1 MATVKGL
8 YNLIKKEETE
18 GKELN
23 PFFQAI
29 VDAYEAEDVSQ
40 TTKEVSATFIKK
52 KNGGDNGNS

>member
-1 MATVKGL
+1 MATVKSL
-8 YNLIKKEETE
+8 YDLIKKEEAE

-52 KNGGDNGNS
+52 KNGGDNDNS

>member
-8 YNLIKKEETE
+8 YDLIKKEEAE

-40 TTKEVSATFIKK
+40 TTKEVNATFIKK

>member
-8 YNLIKKEETE
+8 YDLIKKEQAE

-23 PFFQAI
+23 PFFESI

-40 TTKEVSATFIKK
+40 TTKEVSATFIKNK
-52 KNGGDNGNS
+52 DGVENG

>member
-8 YNLIKKEETE
+8 YDLIKKKQAE

-23 PFFQAI
+23 PFFQSI
-29 VDAYEAEDVSQ
+29 VDAYEADEPK

>member
-1 MATVKGL
+1 MATVKSL
-8 YNLIKKEETE
+8 YDLIKKEQAE

-23 PFFQAI
+23 PFFQSI
-29 VDAYEAEDVSQ
+29 VDAYEAEDLSQ

>member
-8 YNLIKKEETE
+8 YDLIKKDEAE
-18 GKELN
+18 GKKLSPIE
-23 PFFQAI
+23 QAI
-29 VDAYEAEDVSQ
+29 VDAYEADEPK

>member
-8 YNLIKKEETE
+8 YDLIKKEQAE

-40 TTKEVSATFIKK
+40 TTKEVNATFIKK
-52 KNGGDNGNS
+52 KNGGDNVNF